1 MTAPVNQP
9 TEPATVNQ
17 PSMPVLINYILYL
30 LVFCIMSA
38 DSWVWHHFQKPTA
51 KGTKATCLVPK
62 ADGKPCGTLIGCSAG
77 TSSMTYHLE
86 NVHKMEKGCPSKKQR
101 TLKWGSAVGP
111 SPVFPLNDK
120 ELLCLTWASNGLSY
134 DLVEDTLFRRCF
146 ASSIPR
152 GMDRQSLSVEMKRLA
167 DRYPYPPV

>member
-1 MTAPVNQP
+1 
-9 TEPATVNQ
+9 
-17 PSMPVLINYILYL
+17 
-30 LVFCIMSA
+30 MSVKEA
-38 DSWVWHHFQKPTA
+38 EDIEMGFS
-51 KGTKATCLVPK
+51 
-62 ADGKPCGTLIGCSAG
+62 CG
-77 TSSMTYHLE
+77 
-86 NVHKMEKGCPSKKQR
+86 
-101 TLKWGSAVGP
+101 AVA
-111 SPVFPLNDK
+111 VFPLNDK